1 MSHQISE
8 QQHTSFP
15 LPQNEGGRGAFLRR
29 FKVINYT
36 VTATSLHTSYE
47 PPAAFNITH
56 FIPATAHEAS
66 TIIIL
71 VFGRDTELRERRQ
84 PTPGH
89 TARK

>member
-15 LPQNEGGRGAFLRR
+15 LPQNEGGGAFLRR

-36 VTATSLHTSYE
+36 VTATSLRTSYE
-47 PPAAFNITH
+47 PPAAFTITH
-56 FIPATAHEAS
+56 FIPVKAQEAG

-71 VFGRDTELRERRQ
+71 VYRRETEFREWQQ
-84 PTPGH
+84 PTAGH
-89 TARK
+89 TARQ